1 LASEARVVS
10 LVLKVEMVSWRD
22 AMASI
27 LKGQYVAKT
36 IYFCVY
42 QLDKILENS
51 LLNILKILS
60 ENRHQ
65 ARQYQPNTPIMYCQ

>member
-1 LASEARVVS
+1 VIS
-10 LVLKVEMVSWRD
+10 LVLNVEMVSWRD

-42 QLDKILENS
+42 QLEKILENGS
-51 LLNILKILS
+51 VQFLFRFDFKN
-60 ENRHQ
+60 
-65 ARQYQPNTPIMYCQ
+65 A

>member
-22 AMASI
+22 DMASI

-42 QLDKILENS
+42 QLDKI
-51 LLNILKILS
+51 
-60 ENRHQ
+60 RHQ

>member
-42 QLDKILENS
+42 QLEKIHPLCIANDTMYV
-51 LLNILKILS
+51 LLCSVAVQCSIYYT
-60 ENRHQ
+60 R
-65 ARQYQPNTPIMYCQ
+65 YT